1 MMTEGEKNALQ
12 KALAD
17 EDYFESAMSR
27 SLQSSESELRG
38 ITNWKRR
45 DGERTNPSGPQKEE

>member
-17 EDYFESAMSR
+17 EDYFESAMR
-27 SLQSSESELRG
+27 QNRFMNYELEAKGWGEDKPFWTAERG
-38 ITNWKRR
+38 VIIK
-45 DGERTNPSGPQKEE
+45 